1 MCPVLVIGTVYLPVI
16 RQVLCRVYTVVF
28 VEIVDTKEVRQ
39 TFEVAR
45 DYELMA

>member
-1 MCPVLVIGTVYLPVI
+1 MCPVLVMGTVYLPII
-16 RQVLCRVYTVVF
+16 RQVVRRIYTAVLM
-28 VEIVDTKEVRQ
+28 EMVDTKEVRQ